1 MGSNAVLDEPLTL
14 GQESIRRGSSKTFLL
29 VPLLIGFFF
38 TVFLSTHSGVEDV
51 TINMRGSPMSMSC
64 PRTGVPTMPINAMLE
79 TMEKHGITPAP
90 MAKFALTS
98 FAATR
103 DVSMRAQA
111 KEEFMKLDHATQA
124 KLKKLQKDVL
134 VRASSISP
142 EDLPGITEPL
152 GFWDPAGFSKNADRV
167 VAYRRA
173 ELKHGRVCMLA
184 SLGIIVQEAF
194 HPFFDF
200 WGEEQWVSS
209 VASHF
214 SPTARA
220 NFWPA
225 FWIMAAGHELATSLA
240 DYEGKDVG
248 DYGFDPLGL
257 KPEDPEELL
266 TLQNKELN
274 NGRLAMHAAAGAI
287 VQELLTGKSV
297 FDGSQFR

>member
-1 MGSNAVLDEPLTL
+1 MG
-14 GQESIRRGSSKTFLL
+14 GQESIRRGTVCSGKAFLI

-38 TVFLSTHSGVEDV
+38 AVLLSTRSEVEEAA
-51 TINMRGSPMSMSC
+51 INMRGSPMSMSC
-64 PRTGVPTMPINAMLE
+64 PRTGVPTMPINSMLE
-79 TMEKHGITPAP
+79 TMQNHGITPAP

-111 KEEFMKLDHATQA
+111 KEEFMKLDHVTQA
-124 KLKKLQKDVL
+124 KLKKLQKDVI
-134 VRASSISP
+134 VRAAAVAP
-142 EDLPGITEPL
+142 EDLPGVTEPL
-152 GFWDPAGFSKNADRV
+152 GFFDPAGFSKNAEN
-167 VAYRRA
+167 VAGYRRA

-184 SLGIIVQEAF
+184 SLGIIVQEVY

-200 WGEEQWVSS
+200 WQDGPWVSA

-214 SPTARA
+214 SATAA
-220 NFWPA
+220 KNFWPA
-225 FWIMAAGHELATSLA
+225 FWIMAAGHELATSLR
-240 DYEGKDVG
+240 DYDGKEYA

-266 TLQNKELN
+266 ALQNKELN